1 MSLHRRA
8 AVGVACLCL
17 LAAACGDSKSA
28 TTATTTA
35 GTAGTGT
42 TAAAAVDLSGKT
54 VNIQGPETGTEADGF
69 TAAFTP
75 LSDAKGP
82 KVNYTG
88 SRDFETQI
96 RVSAQ
101 GGQLPDIAVIPQP
114 GLVKDLADKITPVA
128 DSSFTKADYDEY
140 TLGLVTKD
148 GKLLGVPNKGD
159 VKSLVWYSPSLFK
172 EKGYTVPT
180 TTAELTT
187 LQEKMKTDGI
197 APWCI
202 GVESGDATGWPLTDW
217 MEDFML
223 RVHGPDVYDQWVNH
237 KIPFNDPKVVEVA
250 DMIGTIWFGKGNVL
264 NGRQSIASTGFAQA
278 GVPLLT
284 KKCAMHRQA
293 NFYAAQ
299 WKTAKADVKIGE
311 TGDVNAFYLPTAS
324 DKFGKVTLIA
334 GTYVVAF
341 NNKPETLATM
351 KYLASPE
358 YANAR
363 IKANKGGFLSPNK
376 RHDTTLYAEEID
388 RTFAKILVT
397 ASPAR
402 FDGSDQMPSE
412 VGSGTFWKEGTN
424 WILGTSTTKK
434 CLLAEVIDEP
444 WVSCSRP

>member
-1 MSLHRRA
+1 MSFHRRA
-8 AVGVACLCL
+8 AVGVASLCL
-17 LAAACGDSKSA
+17 LATACGGSKSE
-28 TTATTTA
+28 TTNTTA
-35 GTAGTGT
+35 GAAGGTGT

-54 VNIQGPETGTEADGF
+54 VNVAGPETGAEADGF
-69 TAAFTP
+69 TAAFGP
-75 LSDAKGP
+75 LTEAKGP

-101 GGQLPDIAVIPQP
+101 GGQLPDVAVIPQP
-114 GLVKDLADKITPVA
+114 GLVRDLADKITPVA
-128 DSSFTKADYDEY
+128 DSSFVKSDFDAN
-140 TLGLVTKD
+140 TLSLVTKD

-159 VKSLVWYSPSLFK
+159 LKSLVWYSPSLFK
-172 EKGYTVPT
+172 EKGYTIPT
-180 TTAELTT
+180 TMAQLTD
-187 LQEKMKTDGI
+187 LQTKMKADGI
-197 APWCI
+197 PPWCI

-237 KIPFNDPKVVEVA
+237 KIPFNDPKVAQVA
-250 DMIGTIWFGKGNVL
+250 DMIGAIWFDKANVL

-284 KKCAMHRQA
+284 KKCGMHRQA

-299 WKTAKADVKIGE
+299 FKTAKPDVKLGE
-311 TGDVNAFYLPTAS
+311 TGDVNAFYLPTIS
-324 DKFGKVTLIA
+324 DSFGKVTLTA
-334 GTYVVAF
+334 GMYAVAF
-341 NNKPETLATM
+341 NNKPETLAVL
-351 KYLASPE
+351 KFIASPE

-412 VGSGTFWKEGTN
+412 VGSGSFWKEGTN

-434 CLLAEVIDEP
+434 FLDNVEASWP
-444 WVSCSRP
+444 K